1 MKNLDPLAAVT
12 AADPYPYYARL
23 VAERPFHRDETL
35 GVWVAASAPAV
46 EAVLSSSVM
55 CVRPTSEPVP
65 KAIAGT
71 PMGDVFARLTRMTD
85 GRQQATVKDAVVAA
99 FDPLAMADLAAT
111 SECCADLLLQTL
123 SVDDPEGLSTFA
135 FSLPPVVM
143 ATILG
148 LPPDNARQAAA
159 WTRDFVRAIAPGA
172 TPDEVA
178 RGIPATDAMKEA
190 LRSLLSVPEPDGSLF
205 GTFTIEGRR
214 RGVDDAVVIA
224 NAIGFLFQSYDATAG
239 LIGNTLVALANNT
252 PVLRDA
258 AANDSRLLE
267 CVVAEVA
274 RHDSP
279 VQNTRRFAAAD
290 TAVLGTSVR
299 AGDPVLVLLA
309 AANRD
314 PSVNPDPDRFDPNRK
329 ERRSYTFGIG
339 GHACPGMR
347 AATMIAQTAVS
358 RLLKSR
364 IDLQGSTELPYH
376 PSINARIPN
385 FAPTREQRS
394 LELGTEIE

>member
-1 MKNLDPLAAVT
+1 M
-12 AADPYPYYARL
+12 
-23 VAERPFHRDETL
+23 
-35 GVWVAASAPAV
+35 
-46 EAVLSSSVM
+46 
-55 CVRPTSEPVP
+55 
-65 KAIAGT
+65 
-71 PMGDVFARLTRMTD
+71 
-85 GRQQATVKDAVVAA
+85 Q
-99 FDPLAMADLAAT
+99 
-111 SECCADLLLQTL
+111 
-123 SVDDPEGLSTFA
+123 
-135 FSLPPVVM
+135 
-143 ATILG
+143 
-148 LPPDNARQAAA
+148 
-159 WTRDFVRAIAPGA
+159 
-172 TPDEVA
+172 
-178 RGIPATDAMKEA
+178 EA
-190 LRSLLSVPEPDGSLF
+190 LESLLSEPDGSLF

-214 RGVDDAVVIA
+214 REVDDAVVIA

-258 AANDSRLLE
+258 VGNDSRLLE
-267 CVVAEVA
+267 CVVAEIA

-347 AATMIAQTAVS
+347 AAMMIAQTAVS

-364 IDLQGSTELPYH
+364 IDLQGSTALRYH

-394 LELGTEIE
+394 LELGTEME